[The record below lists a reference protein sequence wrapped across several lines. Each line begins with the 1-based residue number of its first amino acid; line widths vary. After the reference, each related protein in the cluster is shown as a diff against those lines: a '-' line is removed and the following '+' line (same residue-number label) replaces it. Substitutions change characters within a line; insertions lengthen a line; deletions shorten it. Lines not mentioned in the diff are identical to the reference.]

1 MEAARLADRV
11 VVLDRHGRGLAGQ
24 RELAG
29 RRGARSDREVFDI
42 AQAMLREDPAFSHLN
57 LPTEEA
63 A

>member
-1 MEAARLADRV
+1 MATRTLFPQQLTDTRA
-11 VVLDRHGRGLAGQ
+11 
-24 RELAG
+24 
-29 RRGARSDREVFDI
+29 FDI